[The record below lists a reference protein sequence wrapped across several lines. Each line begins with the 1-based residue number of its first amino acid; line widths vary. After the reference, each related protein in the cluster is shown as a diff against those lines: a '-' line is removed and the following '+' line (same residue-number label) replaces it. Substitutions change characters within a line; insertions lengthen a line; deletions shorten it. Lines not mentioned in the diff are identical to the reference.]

1 MAKSS
6 QIKLVELNSTSKFII
21 SRYATIPSHVL
32 NHHQIEVAGVFLV
45 AKATLELAGHGH

>member
-6 QIKLVELNSTSKFII
+6 QIKLVELNSNSKFII
-21 SRYATIPSHVL
+21 STYLNIPC
-32 NHHQIEVAGVFLV
+32 HHQIEVAGVFLV